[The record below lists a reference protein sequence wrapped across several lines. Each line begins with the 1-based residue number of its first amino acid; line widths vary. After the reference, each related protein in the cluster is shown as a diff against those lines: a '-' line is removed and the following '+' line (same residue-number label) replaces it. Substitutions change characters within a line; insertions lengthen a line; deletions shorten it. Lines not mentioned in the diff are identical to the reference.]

1 MRANV
6 KNRSSGSGWRR
17 FLMSALF
24 GVGFVLTGALQAL
37 AAPSFQEAVADYN
50 AGQYAKALGKL
61 EAVKASYPTN
71 ALVHYYM
78 ALCQQA
84 VGHLAQAKVEYQWV
98 IASRDPRL
106 APMATT
112 GLSQL
117 SGVRTTG
124 GGSSSSSG
132 GGSSGSAPMASSS
145 GGSGQSQAK
154 VAKIIEFWATW

>member
-24 GVGFVLTGALQAL
+24 GVGFVLVGALQTL

-61 EAVKASYPTN
+61 EAVKAAYPTN

-84 VGHLAQAKVEYQWV
+84 VGHLGQAKVEYQWV
-98 IASRDPRL
+98 ISSRDPKL
-106 APMATT
+106 APMAMT

-117 SGVRTTG
+117 SGARTTG
-124 GGSSSSSG
+124 GGSSGGSSV
-132 GGSSGSAPMASSS
+132 GSSGSSSMASSS
-145 GGSGQSQAK
+145 GGGGQSHAK
-154 VAKIIEFWATW
+154 VAKILEFWATW